1 MQGKNS
7 YRKIKA
13 SPCLFNHKICLEAV
27 SSGTEVDAI
36 NVEGQIPDIYRRL
49 DRRDASR
56 AGDQLISPSSPM
68 LPLQL
73 ATLDS
78 AFMALFT
85 RPCEESHFLPVVD
98 RERSWSRNR
107 GFHGRSWRNC
117 DVTFCILQT
126 VRSSVTF
133 LLDPGKS
140 DQLIPSTETCRE
152 DIMSPPPLAR
162 RRQWKNGIQSGNRT
176 SGIL

>member
-1 MQGKNS
+1 MEDK
-7 YRKIKA
+7 YRIFIEDWTDETQA
-13 SPCLFNHKICLEAV
+13 EPVTN
-27 SSGTEVDAI
+27 
-36 NVEGQIPDIYRRL
+36 
-49 DRRDASR
+49 
-56 AGDQLISPSSPM
+56 DQLISPSSPM

-140 DQLIPSTETCRE
+140 DQLILSTETCRE
-152 DIMSPPPLAR
+152 DIMSPTPLAR
-162 RRQWKNGIQSGNRT
+162 RRQ
-176 SGIL
+176 

>member
-1 MQGKNS
+1 M
-7 YRKIKA
+7 KIKA

-36 NVEGQIPDIYRRL
+36 NVGGQIPDIYRRL
-49 DRRDASR
+49 DRRDETQAEPVTN
-56 AGDQLISPSSPM
+56 DQLISPSSPM

-133 LLDPGKS
+133 LLDPRKS

-162 RRQWKNGIQSGNRT
+162 RRQRKKGIQSGNRT
-176 SGIL
+176 FGIL